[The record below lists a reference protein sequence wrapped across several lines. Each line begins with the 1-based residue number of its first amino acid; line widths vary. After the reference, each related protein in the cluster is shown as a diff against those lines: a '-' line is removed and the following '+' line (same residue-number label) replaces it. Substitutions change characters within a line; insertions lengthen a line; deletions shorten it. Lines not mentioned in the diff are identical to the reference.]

1 MQFSA
6 INSCYSEKEDQE
18 VPQVVALLC
27 KYMVIEKIIVCRQC
41 VAVDM
46 TMYNFLLE
54 VPLASQQVD
63 FSFGEDAAQ
72 IIRAHYVTI
81 YRWPFSDI
89 SPHLTKIMLVLIVCL
104 SLNDCHA
111 SGTDAKSSKQKIS
124 KDRIPNPQ
132 SCFVCTCDLSTQI
145 VLEP

>member
-1 MQFSA
+1 
-6 INSCYSEKEDQE
+6 
-18 VPQVVALLC
+18 
-27 KYMVIEKIIVCRQC
+27 MVIEKIIVSRQS
-41 VAVDM
+41 VAVDV
-46 TMYNFLLE
+46 TLSNFLLE
-54 VPLASQQVD
+54 VLLASQQID
-63 FSFGEDAAQ
+63 SSFGEDAAQ

-124 KDRIPNPQ
+124 KDRTSPIPNLASFALVIYQ
-132 SCFVCTCDLSTQI
+132 RKSCWSHNCSG
-145 VLEP
+145 